1 MGVADLTV
9 TILRMALCMMM
20 LRDKMGVRACGYI
33 PWAMVM
39 VIVVMI
45 VIVLMVML

>member
-9 TILRMALCMMM
+9 TILCMMM